1 MRTVLHVGAHKTA
14 TSLIQKYFRDE
25 VAPAANLP
33 IAVVG
38 RSDTNQLI
46 GWGQHLEQRPDRLR
60 ERLEGELH
68 TKQYVLVSHENTLG
82 RPFDPEVS
90 GLYPHADRLSKA
102 LLDISDPFD
111 PLVVFYIRPLA
122 DFVESFYLQTVHQ
135 GSTSSFEEWFA
146 TIDHTGLSWTSVV
159 EALEKS
165 FGSDRVVVGDFR
177 EISEGQDS
185 YLSSFFRLTG
195 LPTPGKVRYRP
206 VRNASVSV
214 AGLELALRMNA
225 FLETK
230 EQRRAAR
237 TFLQT
242 HFSNLSGER
251 ARPMPPDVRDMLTR
265 QDAAGY
271 EALAQRSR

>member
-1 MRTVLHVGAHKTA
+1 MRTVLHVGAHKTG
-14 TSLIQKYFRDE
+14 TSLIQKFFRDE
-25 VAPAANLP
+25 VAPAATLP

-38 RSDTNQLI
+38 RADTNRLI
-46 GWGQHLEQRPDRLR
+46 GWGQQLEQRPERLR
-60 ERLEGELH
+60 KRLEGELR
-68 TKQYVLVSHENTLG
+68 TKQYVLVSHENTIG

-90 GLYPHADRLSKA
+90 GLYPHAERLSKA

-146 TIDHTGLSWTSVV
+146 TIDHTALTWTGVV
-159 EALEKS
+159 EAMEKS
-165 FGSDRVVVGDFR
+165 FGPDRVVVGDFR
-177 EISEGQDS
+177 EIADGQNR
-185 YLSSFFRLTG
+185 YISSFFRLTG
-195 LPTPGKVRYRP
+195 LPMPDKVRYRP

-214 AGLELALRMNA
+214 KGLELALQMNP

-237 TFLQT
+237 TFLQS
-242 HFSNLSGER
+242 HFSNRSGER
-251 ARPMPPDVRDMLTR
+251 ARPMPPDVRDTLTR